1 MFMERS
7 IKLLDLGV
15 LRLERAVQR
24 LREQDRDGA
33 LDDLRAALRHMQ
45 EAKADPAQALHLCA
59 IIGTVE
65 RQG

>member
-24 LREQDRDGA
+24 LRQQDRDGA

-45 EAKADPAQALHLCA
+45 EGKADPVQAHHLAA
-59 IIGTVE
+59 IIGAVE